1 MPAMDFMNEIEN
13 LKQKNKDLQMK
24 SIMINDTAYDVIGF
38 ESLVDF
44 SATWEIVEALIGNQ
58 ENKSQ
63 GSKGF
68 QSKNITWNKIEINK
82 QMQALYEGKLII
94 WDRAEEASLIVD
106 PVSQPL
112 YRSIEVPVNESVI
125 YGAKDAFTENSQQN
139 IGLLRSKYQ
148 SKDVEVMTTQHG
160 KRNRRFSFLILKGT
174 TDQKM
179 VEMIKK
185 KIEDYPNEIKQVKD
199 IHVAFGFSK
208 FSLITRVSS
217 TELPEN
223 AMEYIEQGK
232 IVFFMDGY
240 PFALVMFNTVFDVF
254 KQPSDSN
261 YLGVFVYS
269 LYMLRIVG
277 IMIAVLLPGLYVAL
291 ITINPE
297 MLKVQLALS
306 ITESRHFV
314 PYPAFIEIII
324 MLLLI
329 ELINEAAVRLPISIS
344 NTIGVVGG
352 IILGQAIVEASLV
365 SGVLII
371 IIAATTIANGIVI
384 NFENGITLRLMKY
397 IIVIFSAL
405 FGILGHVIG
414 LLVLCSYIAR
424 ITSFGVPY
432 VRWKKE
438 GIQSENQ

>member
-1 MPAMDFMNEIEN
+1 MDFIQQIED

-24 SIMINDTAYDVIGF
+24 SIVMHGVPYDVIGF

-44 SATWEIVEALIGNQ
+44 SATWEVIETVVRNED
-58 ENKSQ
+58 NKSREE
-63 GSKGF
+63 KGLNS
-68 QSKNITWNKIEINK
+68 QNTPWKKIEFSK
-82 QMQALYEGKLII
+82 QIQALYEGKVVI
-94 WDRAEEASLIVD
+94 WNRADEVSLIVD

-112 YRSIEVPVNESVI
+112 YRNIEVPVNESII

-139 IGLLRSKYQ
+139 IGLMRSKYQ
-148 SKDVEVMTTQHG
+148 SKDVEVSTTQHG
-160 KRNRRFSFLILKGT
+160 KRNRRFSFLVLKGT
-174 TDQKM
+174 TDEKM

-199 IHVAFGFSK
+199 VNVAFGFSK
-208 FSLITRVSS
+208 FSLITRISS
-217 TELPEN
+217 IELPES

-232 IVFFMDGY
+232 VVFFMDGY
-240 PFALVMFNTVFDVF
+240 PFALVLFNTVFDVF

-261 YLGVFVYS
+261 YLSAFVYS
-269 LYMLRIVG
+269 LYILRIIG
-277 IMIAVLLPGLYVAL
+277 IMIAILLPGLYVAL

-306 ITESRHFV
+306 ITESRQFV
-314 PYPAFIEIII
+314 PYPAFVEIII

-329 ELINEAAVRLPISIS
+329 ELITEAAVRLPLSIS
-344 NTIGVVGG
+344 NTIGIVGG

-371 IIAATTIANGIVI
+371 IIAATTIANGIVV

-397 IIVIFSAL
+397 IIVLFSAM

-414 LLVLCSYIAR
+414 LLILCSYIAR
-424 ITSFGVPY
+424 ITSFDVPY

-438 GIQSENQ
+438 GIQSESQ

>member
-1 MPAMDFMNEIEN
+1 MDFINQIEV

-24 SIMINDTAYDVIGF
+24 SIIINDVLYDVIGF

-44 SATWEIVEALIGNQ
+44 SATWETVEALIRNEEEKTPELTGYR
-58 ENKSQ
+58 
-63 GSKGF
+63 
-68 QSKNITWNKIEINK
+68 SKNTIWNRVELNK
-82 QMQALYEGKLII
+82 QIQALYEGKIVI
-94 WDRAEEASLIVD
+94 WNRAEEVSLIID

-112 YRSIEVPVNESVI
+112 YRSIDVPVNESII

-148 SKDVEVMTTQHG
+148 SKDVEVLTTQHG

-174 TDQKM
+174 TDEKM

-185 KIEDYPNEIKQVKD
+185 KIDDYANEIKQVKD

-223 AMEYIEQGK
+223 AMEHIEQGK

-240 PFALVMFNTVFDVF
+240 PFALVLFNTAFDVF

-261 YLGVFVYS
+261 YLSVFVYS
-269 LYMLRIVG
+269 LYVLRIVG
-277 IMIAVLLPGLYVAL
+277 ILIAMLLPGLYVAL

-306 ITESRHFV
+306 ITESRQFV
-314 PYPAFIEIII
+314 PYSAFVEIVI

-329 ELINEAAVRLPISIS
+329 ELITEAAVRLPLSIS

-397 IIVIFSAL
+397 IIVIFSSL

-414 LLVLCSYIAR
+414 LVILCSYIAR

-438 GIQSENQ
+438 GIHSENQ

>member
-1 MPAMDFMNEIEN
+1 MWAMDFINQIED

-24 SIMINDTAYDVIGF
+24 SVIINDVPYDVIGF

-44 SATWEIVEALIGNQ
+44 SATWEMVETLVQHEEEKTPEPMGLH
-58 ENKSQ
+58 
-63 GSKGF
+63 
-68 QSKNITWNKIEINK
+68 SKNTSWKKIEFSK
-82 QMQALYEGKLII
+82 QIKTLYEGKVII
-94 WDRAEEASLIVD
+94 WNRAEEVSLIID

-112 YRSIEVPVNESVI
+112 YRSIEVPVNESII

-148 SKDVEVMTTQHG
+148 SKDVEVITTQHG

-174 TDQKM
+174 TEEHM

-185 KIEDYPNEIKQVKD
+185 KIEDFPNEIKQVKD
-199 IHVAFGFSK
+199 VHVAFGFSK
-208 FSLITRVSS
+208 FSLITRVNS

-240 PFALVMFNTVFDVF
+240 PFALVLFNTVFDVF

-261 YLGVFVYS
+261 YLSAFVYS
-269 LYMLRIVG
+269 LYLLRIVG
-277 IMIAVLLPGLYVAL
+277 IMIAILLPGLYVAL

-306 ITESRHFV
+306 ITESRQFV

-329 ELINEAAVRLPISIS
+329 ELITEAAVRLPLSIS

-371 IIAATTIANGIVI
+371 IIAATTIANGIIV

-397 IIVIFSAL
+397 IIVVFSAL

-414 LLVLCSYIAR
+414 LLVLCSYVAR

>member
-1 MPAMDFMNEIEN
+1 MDFIDQIED
-13 LKQKNKDLQMK
+13 LKKKNKDLQLK
-24 SIMINDTAYDVIGF
+24 SIIIDDTPYDVIGF

-44 SATWEIVEALIGNQ
+44 SATWQMVETLIHDEGEKTSEQ
-58 ENKSQ
+58 TAIH
-63 GSKGF
+63 
-68 QSKNITWNKIEINK
+68 SKNTSWKKMKYSEQIKV
-82 QMQALYEGKLII
+82 LYEGKVVI
-94 WDRAEEASLIVD
+94 WDREKEVSLIID

-112 YRSIEVPVNESVI
+112 YRNIEVPVNESII

-148 SKDVEVMTTQHG
+148 SKDVEVLTTQHG

-174 TDQKM
+174 TDKKL

-217 TELPEN
+217 IELPEN

-240 PFALVMFNTVFDVF
+240 PFALVLFNTVFDVF
-254 KQPSDSN
+254 KQPNDSN
-261 YLGVFVYS
+261 YLSVFVYA

-277 IMIAVLLPGLYVAL
+277 IMIAMLLPSLYVAL

-306 ITESRHFV
+306 ITESRQFV
-314 PYPAFIEIII
+314 PYSAFVEIII

-329 ELINEAAVRLPISIS
+329 ELITEAAVRLPLSIS
-344 NTIGVVGG
+344 NTIGIVGG

-371 IIAATTIANGIVI
+371 IIAATTIANGIII

-397 IIVIFSAL
+397 IVVLFSTL

-424 ITSFGVPY
+424 ITTFGVPY

-438 GIQSENQ
+438 GVQSENQ

>member
-1 MPAMDFMNEIEN
+1 MDFINQIED

-24 SIMINDTAYDVIGF
+24 SIVINDVPYDVIGF

-44 SATWEIVEALIGNQ
+44 SATWEVVEAVVGH
-58 ENKSQ
+58 EDTKSKEPTGIDSQ
-63 GSKGF
+63 NTAWKKMTFSK
-68 QSKNITWNKIEINK
+68 QI
-82 QMQALYEGKLII
+82 QALYEGKVVI
-94 WDRAEEASLIVD
+94 WNRADEISLIMD

-112 YRSIEVPVNESVI
+112 YRNIEVPVNESII

-148 SKDVEVMTTQHG
+148 SKDVEVSTTQHG
-160 KRNRRFSFLILKGT
+160 KRNRRFSFLVLKGT
-174 TDQKM
+174 TDEKM

-199 IHVAFGFSK
+199 VNVAFGFSK
-208 FSLITRVSS
+208 FSLITRISS
-217 TELPEN
+217 IELPES

-240 PFALVMFNTVFDVF
+240 PFALVLFNTVFDVF

-261 YLGVFVYS
+261 YLSAFVYS
-269 LYMLRIVG
+269 LYILRIIG
-277 IMIAVLLPGLYVAL
+277 IMIAILLPGLYVAL

-306 ITESRHFV
+306 ITESRQFV
-314 PYPAFIEIII
+314 PYPAFVEIII

-329 ELINEAAVRLPISIS
+329 ELITEAAVRLPLSIS
-344 NTIGVVGG
+344 NTIGIVGG

-371 IIAATTIANGIVI
+371 IISATTIANGIVV

-424 ITSFGVPY
+424 ITSFDVPY

-438 GIQSENQ
+438 GIQSEGQ